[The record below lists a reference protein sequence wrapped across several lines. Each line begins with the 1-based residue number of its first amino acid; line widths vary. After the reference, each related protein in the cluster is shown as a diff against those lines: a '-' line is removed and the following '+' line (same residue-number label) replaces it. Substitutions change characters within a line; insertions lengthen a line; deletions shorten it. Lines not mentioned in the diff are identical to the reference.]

1 MRLGK
6 IVVHGK
12 LDELLKRD
20 VQRVSVV
27 LRGGDDGLMAY
38 CREQG
43 HSVNESGGRLR
54 VEIEGRGRVDELL
67 GLALGRGAQI
77 EEVVPRHETLED
89 LFVREAIA
97 PRDDGAALAGSS

>member
-1 MRLGK
+1 
-6 IVVHGK
+6 
-12 LDELLKRD
+12 
-20 VQRVSVV
+20 
-27 LRGGDDGLMAY
+27 
-38 CREQG
+38 
-43 HSVNESGGRLR
+43 LR